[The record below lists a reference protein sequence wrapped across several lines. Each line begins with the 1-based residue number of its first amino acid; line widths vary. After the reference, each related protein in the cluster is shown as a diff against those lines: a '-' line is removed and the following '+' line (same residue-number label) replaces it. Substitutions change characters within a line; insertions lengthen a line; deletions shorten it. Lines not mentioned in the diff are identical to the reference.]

1 MSTKSSLRAA
11 LERPVSGTGRSP
23 APSGFPAARFALSA
37 RQIAQP
43 IDVATTLR
51 RHGMSLR
58 KAHDTLNR
66 LARGERVAVALS
78 CNPTALVAELTTL
91 GVDAVVVQAP
101 EPNVTGTD
109 SA

>member
-1 MSTKSSLRAA
+1 MSTKPSLRAA
-11 LERPVSGTGRSP
+11 LERPVSGTARSP

-51 RHGMSLR
+51 QHGMSLR

-78 CNPTALVAELTTL
+78 CNPSALVAELATL
-91 GVDAVVVQAP
+91 GVDAVAVRTP
-101 EPNVTGTD
+101 
-109 SA
+109 